1 MYTRRGAFAIAT
13 AAVFI
18 LFGFTAAACGDRE
31 EIATVVASV
40 TPTPTSVTETPTPPT
55 STTEPPTATPNP
67 PTATAIPSSTPTPG
81 PTSTPTPTPT
91 PTVVQLAREVLATFS
106 WYREDGR
113 VEWHSRLTNTLLN
126 IAVRYPDLFANLA
139 DRPWLNAADTEESLF
154 PLFEAVDRL
163 YAISDT
169 LKDGQSAILLLD
181 MPFLAEIDG
190 DEAQQLDT
198 LNRLAHIEAES
209 FNVFVD
215 YSAMQGGITGDNT
228 PHDLYVAYLRANDAE
243 GSARLFISGHP
254 EYISETT
261 LRRII
266 EFRVD
271 HPDVYAAVS
280 QYFIQEGKARAIRE
294 DAQNLA
300 AIDEDLALRLARM
313 EFNTFYAASAVNAW
327 KLFKDAVIIDSVRAT
342 EILEMYENN
351 GGINTSNAAD
361 FNVEIATIVLPEIGR
376 TLQELDWVR
385 DGIDPPERTVTNDSV
400 MVASSREEMT
410 LHYIFEQTRT
420 GETDIVEMVLERGWV
435 QDKLTDAEAF
445 AGRYL
450 IKNLDPEDAVEL
462 MGMQF
467 LEDVVNE
474 DVDALSSIRKY
485 IDEVRDIPGFS
496 LDNLLDHRRI
506 DGEITPQ
513 NLRYLEIAIEDT
525 LEDARDN

>member
-1 MYTRRGAFAIAT
+1 MNTRRGVFAIVT
-13 AAVFI
+13 AALFI
-18 LFGFTAAACGDRE
+18 LFGLAAVACGDRE
-31 EIATVVASV
+31 EIATIVAPV
-40 TPTPTSVTETPTPPT
+40 TPSPTSVTETPTPPT

-67 PTATAIPSSTPTPG
+67 PTVTAIPSSTPTPG

-126 IAVRYPDLFANLA
+126 IAVRYPNLFADLA
-139 DRPWLNAADTEESLF
+139 DRPWLNAADPGESLF

-190 DEAQQLDT
+190 DEAQQLDP

-209 FNVFVD
+209 FNVLVD
-215 YSAMQGGITGDNT
+215 YFAIQGGITADST
-228 PHDLYVAYLRANDAE
+228 THDLYVTYLRANDEE
-243 GSARLFISGHP
+243 GSARLFIDGHP
-254 EYISETT
+254 EYVGEYT
-261 LRRII
+261 LNRIV
-266 EFRVD
+266 EFRAD
-271 HPDVYAAVS
+271 HPDVYTVVS
-280 QYFIQEGKARAIRE
+280 QYFDQSGRAWAITE
-294 DAQNLA
+294 DARNLA

-313 EFNTFYAASAVNAW
+313 GFNTFYAASAVNAW
-327 KLFKDAVIIDSVRAT
+327 KLFKDAVIIDSARAT
-342 EILEMYENN
+342 EILEEYENN

-385 DGIDPPERTVTNDSV
+385 DGIDPPERIETNDSV
-400 MVASSREEMT
+400 IVVSSREEMT
-410 LHYIFEQTRT
+410 LHYILEQTRT

-445 AGRYL
+445 AVRYL
-450 IKNLDPEDAVEL
+450 VKNLDPEDAIEL
-462 MGMQF
+462 MSMRF
-467 LEDVVNE
+467 LEDVDNE

-496 LDNLLDHRRI
+496 LDNLLEHRRI

-513 NLRYLEIAIEDT
+513 NLRYLEIAIQDT